1 MSTDESRFDRPRI
14 YAAGALVAVACVLL
28 LLDVLSGEYS
38 VDPITLG
45 LMLVTA
51 GALLGVEINDL
62 VQRR

>member
-1 MSTDESRFDRPRI
+1 MSTDDDRFDRPRI

-28 LLDVLSGEYS
+28 LVDALSREYS
-38 VDPITLG
+38 VDVFTLG
-45 LMLVTA
+45 VLLVTA